1 MMSDYKVEM
10 INDGMQEFY
19 VEFNGPKESKQSKSS
34 VPIFSFYCFLSLIQ
48 LFLKKM
54 FFLVG

>member
-19 VEFNGPKESKQSKSS
+19 LEFHGPKDSNNPLLFPNFLLVILS
-34 VPIFSFYCFLSLIQ
+34 FSFVFIPFLI
-48 LFLKKM
+48 
-54 FFLVG
+54 VN

>member
-48 LFLKKM
+48 LFL
-54 FFLVG
+54 